1 MDFFSWLFWLLNF
14 DCQGVFDSH
23 LKFITNL
30 LYSNVGL
37 YISSSARSSKNDS
50 ISNKTGYR
58 AKPFRVTSSNH
69 SRHVNLEGQL
79 NINILIVKRHFF
91 SQDLIK
97 LVIKFQRI
105 EVRITAYSDPPS
117 GEQIACLTW
126 LNKEPHWVIS
136 PALRLQSIMLQFNL
150 FRQRGLLSPSS
161 REMLLINSWR
171 VGCYESGQLLG
182 ISLPT
187 LLAQW

>member
-1 MDFFSWLFWLLNF
+1 MDFFSWLFWLLNL

-37 YISSSARSSKNDS
+37 YISSSARSSKM
-50 ISNKTGYR
+50 IPFPI
-58 AKPFRVTSSNH
+58 KPAIGLNPFWVAIANQ

-79 NINILIVKRHFF
+79 NINILIVKWHFF

-97 LVIKFQRI
+97 PVIRFQRV

-117 GEQIACLTW
+117 GQQIA
-126 LNKEPHWVIS
+126 
-136 PALRLQSIMLQFNL
+136 
-150 FRQRGLLSPSS
+150 
-161 REMLLINSWR
+161 
-171 VGCYESGQLLG
+171 
-182 ISLPT
+182 
-187 LLAQW
+187 